1 MSNEK
6 DLLINTLN
14 LIHNNTELFY
24 QQKKSEGYA
33 MMQQTVEKIT
43 EIVNVLHNY
52 KEVHQELPY
61 DEVQVLSS
69 LSEVVEAMENKD
81 TVLLSDILEYDFVE
95 YLQGVAD
102 AME

>member
-1 MSNEK
+1 MSSEK
-6 DLLINTLN
+6 NILIETITS
-14 LIHNNTELFY
+14 IHDNTELFY

-33 MMQQTVEKIT
+33 MMQQTIGKIT
-43 EIVNVLHNY
+43 EIVDVLHGY
-52 KEVHQELPY
+52 KEGHPDFPY
-61 DEVQVLSS
+61 DEMQVLSS
-69 LSEVVEAMENKD
+69 LSEIVEAMEKKD